1 MKSSTKRNCDPGDRV
16 LRLRDSIILAKK
28 EICIERARLVT
39 EAYKE
44 TEGEPTAVRRAKAL
58 RKVLEEM
65 SIYISDGEL
74 IVGNQASKIRNA
86 PLFPEYSYKWILE
99 DMDSF
104 ATRPGDKFRISEGK
118 KEELRKILSYWKG
131 KTLTDRILSIV
142 PEDIKTLID
151 KLVIH
156 PHKIYE
162 GIAEICVDYEKVLK
176 RGFNEVKSEI
186 ENKLAELNPTS
197 PEYCRKLTFYK
208 AELITCDAIVNFARR
223 YAAKAWELAEKERD
237 AKRKKE
243 LETIAVICDKVPAQ
257 PAETFW
263 EALQSLWFIQVVIQI
278 ESNGLGV
285 TIGRFDQYIYPYYR
299 KDIDEGRL
307 SQAEAQELLEA
318 FWVKTNEPIKIWNNE
333 GAKLFAGFPMTQN
346 IIIGGVL
353 PDSSDAINELSYMCL
368 DAEAHVRLYQPAFS
382 VRLYSKTPDD
392 FLLRVCEV
400 IKAGSNK
407 PKLFNDNAGIAAALR
422 VGVTLA
428 EARDYVPVGC
438 VEITIPGKTFGWH
451 FAGMVN
457 LGKCLELALN
467 DGVDPF
473 TERRIGPKSGDPI
486 AFKSFAE
493 LMIAYETQVS
503 YVVKQMVT
511 VLNIADTIH
520 AELAPMPF
528 MSLLVSDCIEKGLD
542 ITAGGAKYNFTGP
555 EGGGIPTIA
564 DSLAAVKKL
573 VFEEKK
579 VTMDELKDALSKNFE
594 GYEELRQMLLDD
606 APKYGNDEDYVDF
619 IAREVE
625 LNYCNE
631 VDKYINPR
639 GGKYTP
645 AVYTVSSNVSLGEVT
660 GATPDGR
667 KAREPFGDNISPCQG
682 RDRKGPTAVLKS
694 VTKLDHIMP
703 TAGTLLNMRF
713 NLSALE
719 GPGKLARFASLIRAY
734 VELGGYH
741 IQFNI
746 VSEKVLRDAQK
757 HPENYRDL
765 LVRVAAY
772 NAFFVEISKELQD
785 DIIAR
790 TEFQDV
796 Y

>member
-1 MKSSTKRNCDPGDRV
+1 MKSSTKKNCDPGNRIS
-16 LRLRDSIILAKK
+16 RLRDSIILAEK
-28 EICIERARLVT
+28 EVCIERARLVT

-58 RKVLEEM
+58 RKILEGM

-104 ATRPGDKFRISEGK
+104 DTRPGDKFRISEEK
-118 KEELRKILSYWKG
+118 KGELRKLLSYWKG
-131 KTLTDRILSIV
+131 KTLADRILSIV

-151 KLVIH
+151 MLVIH

-162 GIAEICVDYEKVLK
+162 AVAEICVDYEKVLK
-176 RGFNEVKSEI
+176 RGFNEVKTEI

-223 YAAKAWELAEKERD
+223 YAAKARELAEKERD

-243 LETIAVICDKVPAQ
+243 LETIATICDKVPAQ

-285 TIGRFDQYIYPYYR
+285 TIGRFDQYMYPYYR

-346 IIIGGVL
+346 IVIGGVL
-353 PDSSDAINELSYMCL
+353 PDGGDAINELSYMCL
-368 DAEAHVRLYQPAFS
+368 DAEAHVRLHQPAFS

-422 VGVTLA
+422 VGATLA

-438 VEITIPGKTFGWH
+438 VETTIPGKTFGWH

-473 TERRIGPKSGDPI
+473 TERQIGPKTGDPI
-486 AFKSFAE
+486 AFESFAE
-493 LMIAYETQVS
+493 LMRAYKTQVS

-528 MSLLVSDCIEKGLD
+528 MSLLVSNCIEKGLD

-555 EGGGIPTIA
+555 EGGGIPTVA
-564 DSLAAVKKL
+564 DSLTAVKKF

-579 VTMDELKDALSKNFE
+579 VTMDELKNALSKNFE

-625 LNYCNE
+625 LNYCSE

-639 GGKYTP
+639 GGKYT
-645 AVYTVSSNVSLGEVT
+645 AGVYTVSSNVPLGEVT

-667 KAREPFGDNISPCQG
+667 KAREPFGENISPCQG

-713 NLSALE
+713 NLSAVE
-719 GPGKLARFASLIRAY
+719 GPEKLARFASLIRAY

-741 IQFNI
+741 IQFNM